1 MPEERVFNIS
11 AGDWDTF
18 INSPCWQFL
27 RQVLMNRKLAIL
39 ADLTKKSA
47 TESID
52 KVRELQ
58 NELVV
63 TDLMITLPTH
73 YRDEQAKHKELNN
86 G

>member
-18 INSPCWQFL
+18 LNSPCWQFL

-73 YRDEQAKHKELNN
+73 YRDEQAKAQGAK
-86 G
+86 